1 MEDVRFVPVV
11 SVLALIVCAALLNGS
26 GAGHPTIRSIAVSP
40 QRANATVNSGK
51 VVFTATATFT
61 DNSSRQ
67 LTIADDLTWTTSNS
81 AIATIDDAG
90 AASCRSI
97 GPATITA
104 TAPQDLQITVGNGII
119 NTSAKISGTAT
130 LACQ

>member
-1 MEDVRFVPVV
+1 MKHVRFVPIVSVMALVV
-11 SVLALIVCAALLNGS
+11 SAALLVGC

-67 LTIADDLTWTTSNS
+67 LTIADDLTWTTSNG
-81 AIATIDDAG
+81 AIATIDDTG

-104 TAPQDLQITVGNGII
+104 TAPQDLQITVGNGIN
-119 NTSAKISGTAT
+119 NTSNKISGTAT